1 MLYPYLQQDKENVP
15 IQAKLLKEVEDAIPL
30 EYILGMM
37 MGDCVSCVLKATKAP
52 AVYAF
57 AVEFV
62 ASEAWAV
69 GSFLFD
75 SQFSI

>member
-1 MLYPYLQQDKENVP
+1 MFYPYLQRGKENVP

-37 MGDCVSCVLKATKAP
+37 MSDCALCVLKATKAP

-57 AVEFV
+57 AVAYLLQGRE
-62 ASEAWAV
+62 
-69 GSFLFD
+69 
-75 SQFSI
+75 Q